1 MLGRLLYF
9 STPIVIRSWLKL
21 VSSHGS
27 SSSAAIS
34 WWRWWF
40 VTFASDSHKVMIAL
54 IAVLG
59 NKIVITVLK
68 WSGSH
73 NEGAN
78 LESFI
83 SEVPTLGSIWHID
96 LVQLLGYC
104 KLKVQN
110 TCWHIC
116 MSLDKWLF
124 NLTNLNFFGLGQTS
138 AHVIMGIAQ
147 GLK

>member
-1 MLGRLLYF
+1 MKVTFTSFLQRILGILLISY
-9 STPIVIRSWLKL
+9 ISWVLANIMTESFCCFWKCNKNSWSVEL
-21 VSSHGS
+21 SAQNVGQIIIFLYTHRHQELIEVGEQ

-96 LVQLLGYC
+96 LVQLLG
-104 KLKVQN
+104 
-110 TCWHIC
+110 
-116 MSLDKWLF
+116 
-124 NLTNLNFFGLGQTS
+124 
-138 AHVIMGIAQ
+138 
-147 GLK
+147 